1 MEKSKKNN
9 KRKAVDF
16 TLLLGTMLLVFIGI
30 IMVFSASWPEGM
42 TKYDDGTRFLRKHIY
57 SAIAGFAAMIFC
69 MNFDYKYYKKLA
81 IPIYTVA
88 IIAGLLI
95 FSPIG
100 ITLKGARRWIN
111 LGFMTFMP
119 SDVIKLGSIIFFA
132 WFLTNKKNKVG
143 TLVQGTIPALIYIV
157 ISCGLIFAQNDLG
170 TTATL
175 GVTMMTMFFIAGMK
189 ITHLV
194 TMVTG
199 AAGLVYVAVMAPGK
213 EHRLERITAFRDP
226 FADKMDTGW
235 QAVQSLYALGSGGV
249 LGLGL
254 GKSRQKFSYIPEAY
268 NDFIFAIIGEELGL
282 FGTITVVLLFLLV
295 IWRGIIIAM
304 KIDDLFGSMLAT
316 GITSLLAVQSL
327 MNIGVVT
334 SSLPTT
340 GITLP
345 LISFGGTSLVMYM
358 AAIGILLNISRF
370 AKLDRS

>member
-57 SAIAGFAAMIFC
+57 SAIAGFVAMIFC

-226 FADKMDTGW
+226 FADKMETGW